1 MSGARFADR
10 TIAGYHF
17 TGREIRDLVIAWL
30 ALAVAFAVF
39 FERGAAGYMTTIERA
54 GLAGLV
60 VPFFVSLVTAG
71 LAFLLHEVAHK
82 IVAVR
87 FGQHA
92 AFRADNSMLVLAIMS
107 AMIGFIFAAPGA
119 VYHRGRIT
127 IREHGLIALA
137 GPVTNL
143 LLMVVFVPFL
153 FLGVALSSHTLWIV
167 GERAVAINLFLA
179 AFNMI
184 PYGPLDGKTVMKW
197 NRPVWAAVFIPSAIV
212 AFVAVFVFG
221 FGFGRTI

>member
-1 MSGARFADR
+1 MSSVRFRDR
-10 TIAGYHF
+10 TIAGYQF
-17 TGREIRDLVIAWL
+17 SGEELRDLLVAWV
-30 ALAVAFAVF
+30 ALAIAFAIF
-39 FERGAAGYMTTIERA
+39 FERGAAGYMNTIERA
-54 GLAGLV
+54 GLAGLF
-60 VPFFVSLVTAG
+60 VPFVVSLVTAG

-87 FGQHA
+87 FGQFA
-92 AFRADNSMLVLAIMS
+92 AFRADNSMLFLAIMS

-127 IREHGLIALA
+127 IKEHGLIALA

-143 LLMVVFVPFL
+143 LLMVAFVPFL
-153 FLGVALSSHTLWIV
+153 VLGAVLGSHTLWIV

-184 PYGPLDGKTVMKW
+184 PYGPLDGKTVLRW
-197 NRPVWAAVFIPSAIV
+197 NKPLWAIVFVPSAIV
-212 AFVAVFVFG
+212 AVIAVFGFG